1 MREMR
6 SESLVP
12 GGVKRTSCG
21 DEEEAGEA
29 KRSPWL
35 TIPVSTRVNSVA
47 QRMWKGYPLV
57 NQHNYGKSQF

>member
-1 MREMR
+1 MRGMR

-29 KRSPWL
+29 KRSP
-35 TIPVSTRVNSVA
+35 
-47 QRMWKGYPLV
+47 
-57 NQHNYGKSQF
+57 